1 MNELSCL
8 LHKDRENILAF
19 CEKYKDIYLYGCGH
33 VGMMMKRYLEEENI
47 PFIGFVVS
55 DGERKK
61 IHQWISLLQNY
72 RKLIGRMN
80 AA

>member
-47 PFIGFVVS
+47 
-55 DGERKK
+55 
-61 IHQWISLLQNY
+61 
-72 RKLIGRMN
+72 
-80 AA
+80 

>member
-1 MNELSCL
+1 VNSYFIATERVEDGMNELSCL

-47 PFIGFVVS
+47 
-55 DGERKK
+55 
-61 IHQWISLLQNY
+61 
-72 RKLIGRMN
+72 
-80 AA
+80 